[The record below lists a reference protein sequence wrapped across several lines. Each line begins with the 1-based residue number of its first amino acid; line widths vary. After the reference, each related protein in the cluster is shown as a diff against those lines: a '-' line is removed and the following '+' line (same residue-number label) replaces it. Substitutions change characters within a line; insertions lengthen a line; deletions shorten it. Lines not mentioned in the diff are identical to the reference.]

1 MDRIGGLAVGEVAQ
15 RSGIAVSAIHF
26 YERKGLISSS
36 RNSANHRRYSPVVL
50 RKIAIIQVA
59 QRAGVPLREIAEAIS
74 FLPPDAKVTVEDWEQ
89 LSSNWATQLDD
100 RIARLQRLRKLMDG
114 CIGCGCLSLGK
125 CKLLN
130 PDDMI
135 GANGPGPR
143 FLEEDAPDSLDF

>member
-1 MDRIGGLAVGEVAQ
+1 MDRIGGLTVGEVAQ

-36 RNSANHRRYSPVVL
+36 RNKANHRRYSPTVL

-59 QRAGVPLREIAEAIS
+59 QRAGVPLREIAEAMA
-74 FLPPDAKVTVEDWEQ
+74 FLPPEAKVTVDHWEQ
-89 LSSNWATQLDD
+89 LSTNWAAELDD

-114 CIGCGCLSLGK
+114 CIGCGCLSLST

-130 PDDMI
+130 PDDVI
-135 GANGPGPR
+135 GQNGPGPR